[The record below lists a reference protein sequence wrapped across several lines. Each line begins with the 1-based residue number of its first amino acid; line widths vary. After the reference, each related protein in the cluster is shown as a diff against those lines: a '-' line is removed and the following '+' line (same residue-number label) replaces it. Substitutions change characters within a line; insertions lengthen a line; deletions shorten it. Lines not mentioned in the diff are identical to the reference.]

1 MITTGSKLFYGL
13 SALALAAF
21 LLFGFLQEWNAL
33 AVVGLA
39 SATVAFAFLGG
50 LATFIRDGGAPPGDA
65 AAAAESPAAQPSPAR
80 SVSPIVG
87 AIGAGL
93 VVLGLVTDQRWFV
106 AGLVFALIA
115 LVDWTV
121 QAWAARASGDDAYN
135 DEVRDRTLQPLQ
147 FPLLGA
153 LGLGVIIFSFSRIM
167 LTTDT
172 DLGPVIFIAA
182 AAIITIFGFIFA
194 ARRRPGRHVVASLC
208 VIGVLGIVVPG
219 VWAAAEGEREELAHE
234 DEHFEEE
241 RRQCGE
247 ETNAADDDAPG
258 SVSAKSA
265 TTADVVLSG
274 NALYA
279 SQSGRNTDRIYLQR
293 NTPSTILFKNDNGE
307 EDIRRRLNAVF
318 LTYEDGVL
326 VQTTVCTNA
335 IDDGKVSFMT
345 FTIPVPSKAARD
357 GKEFKLMVPGIEGA
371 EIKIQV
377 P

>member
-13 SALALAAF
+13 SAIALAAF

-39 SATVAFAFLGG
+39 SAVVAFAFLGG
-50 LATFIRDGGAPPGDA
+50 LASYIRDGGVPPGNA
-65 AAAAESPAAQPSPAR
+65 AAAAESPANQPSPAR

-93 VVLGLVTDQRWFV
+93 LVLGLVTDVRWFV

-121 QAWAARASGDDAYN
+121 QAWAARASGDGTYN
-135 DEVRDRTLQPLQ
+135 TEIRDRTLQPLQ
-147 FPLLGA
+147 FPLLGV

-182 AAIITIFGFIFA
+182 ASIITIFGFIFA
-194 ARRRPGRHVVASLC
+194 ARRRPGKHVVASLC

-234 DEHFEEE
+234 AEHFEDE
-241 RRQCGE
+241 RQQCGE
-247 ETNAADDDAPG
+247 ENNAGDFDAPG

-265 TTADVVLSG
+265 TAADVVLSG

-293 NTPSTILFKNDNGE
+293 NNPATILFKNENGD
-307 EDIRRRLNAVF
+307 EDTGRRLNAVF
-318 LTYEDGVL
+318 LAYEDGVL
-326 VQTTVCTNA
+326 VQQTVCTNA
-335 IDDGKVSFMT
+335 VEDGKVSFMT
-345 FTIPVPSKAARD
+345 ITIPVPSSAAPE
-357 GKEFKLMVPGIEGA
+357 GKEFKLMVPGVEGA
-371 EIKIQV
+371 EIEIEV